1 MKPLINT
8 LLTELPEPY
17 RSKALRLRSNKE
29 LCHPTTVHADDV
41 AQAVLKGFSW
51 REEPRFWQ
59 DVYDRLKSG
68 GIETVPI
75 PDPEPKKVELS
86 PNALSILKSLRKR
99 DYLPTSSYGRG
110 VLRRAV
116 RELRGKGY
124 EIEEVKGR
132 QFNDAGRWRTEDVF
146 ILK

>member
-1 MKPLINT
+1 MKQLINN

-17 RSKALRLRSNKE
+17 RLKALRLRSTKE
-29 LCHPTTVHADDV
+29 LCHPTTVYAEDV

-68 GIETVPI
+68 GIETMPI
-75 PDPEPKKVELS
+75 PEPKPKKVELS
-86 PNALSILKSLRKR
+86 LNALSVLRSLRKR
-99 DYLPTSSYGRG
+99 DCLQPSSYGRG

-124 EIEEVKGR
+124 EIQEVKGR
-132 QFNDAGRWRTEDVF
+132 QFNDEVGGEQRMF
-146 ILK
+146 LY

>member
-1 MKPLINT
+1 MKQLINN

-29 LCHPTTVHADDV
+29 LSHPTTVYADNV
-41 AQAVLKGFSW
+41 AQALLKGFSW
-51 REEPRFWQ
+51 REEPRFWH
-59 DVYDRLKSG
+59 DIYERLKSG
-68 GIETVPI
+68 RIETMPI
-75 PDPEPKKVELS
+75 PEPEPKKVELS
-86 PNALSILKSLRKR
+86 PNALSVLLSLRKR
-99 DYLPTSSYGRG
+99 DCLPTSSYGRG

-146 ILK
+146 ILR